1 MNVKTSD
8 ICIRTSAFL
17 YMFITCEADF
27 IDLIKLRDEENFL
40 WAQYSVGIFVKG
52 SESIW
57 SESPWSLSD

>member
-1 MNVKTSD
+1 
-8 ICIRTSAFL
+8 
-17 YMFITCEADF
+17 MFITCEADF